1 MTNIDQSLETDP
13 KGELTPLGDKFIK
26 AFHRLIHT
34 AEIHQ
39 DNNRLLIECAQ
50 EFIGAVELYFVDDEY
65 LTIQITHGRF
75 FLQDENLKY
84 ARESFNL
91 IQEMHDY
98 FEQRQLPGLRFSS
111 ALGDAPFEQI
121 FNFARILNSAK
132 QQQDSL
138 AWLAERI
145 DEEDFPWVLIL
156 NSSEMDPQ
164 QSELLRKEMAR
175 KTYADAMGSVKEV
188 SEKITSQ
195 RRVGIRKLKRIVQ
208 NMVDLLGEDVSV
220 LLGMSTI
227 RDHDDYTY
235 THSVNVAIL
244 SLCLGKQIGLSDT
257 SLRDLGICGLVHDL
271 GKTDI
276 PIEILNKPEKLNAE
290 EVEVIERHPLR
301 SVSQI
306 IKLRA
311 SGDLKAKI
319 ILPPFEHHLKYDL
332 SGYPR
337 LPTKKPV
344 SLFGSIVTIADV
356 FDALTSPRIYR
367 SEAFSPDRALG
378 YMLDRSGTDFDPLLL
393 KAFVNMLGTYPVGT
407 LVLLDTG
414 EKGIVVD
421 SPDNIDRTRPK
432 VVLLVPDGQDGF
444 KKGNSVRL
452 TERNPYTGSF
462 LRSIVQSMHASTLG
476 IQPVEFVL

>member
-1 MTNIDQSLETDP
+1 
-13 KGELTPLGDKFIK
+13 
-26 AFHRLIHT
+26 
-34 AEIHQ
+34 
-39 DNNRLLIECAQ
+39 
-50 EFIGAVELYFVDDEY
+50 
-65 LTIQITHGRF
+65 
-75 FLQDENLKY
+75 
-84 ARESFNL
+84 
-91 IQEMHDY
+91 
-98 FEQRQLPGLRFSS
+98 
-111 ALGDAPFEQI
+111 
-121 FNFARILNSAK
+121 
-132 QQQDSL
+132 
-138 AWLAERI
+138 
-145 DEEDFPWVLIL
+145 
-156 NSSEMDPQ
+156 
-164 QSELLRKEMAR
+164 
-175 KTYADAMGSVKEV
+175 
-188 SEKITSQ
+188 
-195 RRVGIRKLKRIVQ
+195 
-208 NMVDLLGEDVSV
+208 
-220 LLGMSTI
+220 MSTI

-476 IQPVEFVL
+476 IQPVEFLL